1 MPLPPTDNL
10 TIGEVMHRLS
20 SLTPQDFVGEVNDL
34 RERYKKLPP
43 FVLPLDYVGDL
54 AQSQAGLGAG
64 FLFDQT
70 SPPNNGIQTPVID
83 CSAFSS
89 LGLFLTCSGAGT
101 SQFLIILTDSAGTQ
115 LTLLPLVAP
124 AAAAGTIW
132 LGLGPGTSLS
142 LAAGAPL
149 GVFPLPN
156 FLVIQAGA
164 AGVGNTVRLI
174 VYGRR

>member
-34 RERYKKLPP
+34 RERYKKLPL

-54 AQSQAGLGAG
+54 AQAQAGLGAG
-64 FLFDQT
+64 FLYDQT
-70 SPPNNGIQTPVID
+70 SPPNNGNQTPVID

-89 LGLFLTCSGAGT
+89 LG
-101 SQFLIILTDSAGTQ
+101 
-115 LTLLPLVAP
+115 
-124 AAAAGTIW
+124 
-132 LGLGPGTSLS
+132 
-142 LAAGAPL
+142 
-149 GVFPLPN
+149 VFPLPN
-156 FLVIQAGA
+156 FLVIQSGA
-164 AGVGNTVRLI
+164 AGVGNTCRLI